1 MESFI
6 YNKSAQP
13 SNYWQKIFDKPSIA
27 AWQGFTFETICLM
40 HTEQIKR
47 ALGIEGILTS
57 TGTWRSKNRDAQI
70 DLVIER
76 SDRTINL
83 CEIKF
88 AQGEYELTEAYEKS
102 LQNKLATFIAHSGTK
117 KGVSLL
123 VLTSY
128 GLKQNQWANNIPNKL
143 TMDDLF
149 K

>member
-1 MESFI
+1 
-6 YNKSAQP
+6 
-13 SNYWQKIFDKPSIA
+13 
-27 AWQGFTFETICLM
+27 M

-88 AQGEYELTEAYEKS
+88 SKNKYVITSDYENHLRDRES
-102 LQNKLATFIAHSGTK
+102 LFIEETKTKYAVNTVFITTYGVRNSQNFSIVCGDLKL
-117 KGVSLL
+117 
-123 VLTSY
+123 
-128 GLKQNQWANNIPNKL
+128 
-143 TMDDLF
+143 DDLF
-149 K
+149 L